1 MNTQD
6 HKQALPPG
14 FRLGNYRVVRVL
26 GAGGFG
32 VTYLCEHGGLG
43 VTVAVKEYLPNDIAV
58 RSGSAVAP
66 KSAADREG
74 YAWGLSRFLDE
85 ARTLARFEHS
95 NVVRVRDYF
104 EANGTAYIVMDYE
117 DGEPLDRVLERKGT
131 LTEAQIKR
139 VLLPIVAGLRQV
151 HAAGFL
157 HRDVKPANIFI
168 RRSDESPVLLDFGSA
183 RQALSSRSRS
193 VTAIASAGYSPPEQY
208 ESGGE
213 QGPWTDIYALSALCY
228 RAITGIAPVEAT
240 RRQSRLLRG
249 EDDPLPRLAEVAGGR
264 CSRAFLTAVDRGL
277 RVVERERQGSLDEWR
292 AELEGGAGETVNAST
307 AVRPAPREGRGLTTP
322 AEIEGGRSRRPL
334 GVIALLLAGL
344 LVQAVALWELLDFV
358 LGRSLR
364 RSRSSGEVDADV
376 MSGLLALPVAA
387 AVALALLG
395 RRPKREV
402 IALLLVGLVVQVVAL
417 WELVTVLGRARG
429 VVYGLLVLPG
439 AAAVSVVLLG
449 WQRAA
454 GRLRWRAWGQRLL
467 RRMKYGSAPTD
478 WLRRIRMRKWRKAAE
493 RGDATAPRRY
503 RAAWLLC
510 GIAVAVAVFLYFATV
525 QGNRVAV
532 ASPEPVPAQGMVP
545 EQEEAEGH
553 TTATEIVSRGL
564 STTVQPIALRKAGPM
579 VGDRFRDCP
588 ECPEMAVL
596 PAGSYRMGSPSY
608 EQGRQE
614 NEGPV
619 HEVTIAAPFAI
630 GVYEVTVAEFGRF
643 VDETGYPA
651 GSSCIT
657 FDGGADRGWRNPGF
671 RQNGR
676 HPAACVSWNDARV
689 YAGWLSQKT
698 GEEYRLPSESE
709 WEYAARAGTSAARP
723 WGEGESGQCRHANG
737 ADASAKDHP
746 LVRAASCRD
755 EHERAAPVGSFGAN
769 GWGLHDMLGNVWE
782 WTEDCW
788 NDSYAG
794 ASSDGSAWEFGNCAR
809 RVLRGGSWFNEPSYL
824 RAANR
829 GRVTTGVR
837 SSIIGFRVART
848 LGS

>member
-14 FRLGNYRVVRVL
+14 FRLGSYRVVRVL

-32 VTYLCEHGGLG
+32 VTYLCEHGGLD

-58 RSGSAVAP
+58 RSGDAVAP

-74 YAWGLSRFLDE
+74 YQWGLSRFLDE
-85 ARTLARFEHS
+85 ARTLARFEHR

-208 ESGGE
+208 ESDGE

-228 RAITGIAPVEAT
+228 RAITGMAPVEAT

-249 EDDPLPRLAEVAGGR
+249 EEDPLPRLVEVAGGR

-277 RVVERERQGSLDEWR
+277 RVVERERQGSLDEWW
-292 AELEGGAGETVNAST
+292 AELEGDAIGEPTSQLVPPSASSGSKV
-307 AVRPAPREGRGLTTP
+307 AEGRAERMPAPK
-322 AEIEGGRSRRPL
+322 RR
-334 GVIALLLAGL
+334 
-344 LVQAVALWELLDFV
+344 F
-358 LGRSLR
+358 
-364 RSRSSGEVDADV
+364 
-376 MSGLLALPVAA
+376 
-387 AVALALLG
+387 
-395 RRPKREV
+395 
-402 IALLLVGLVVQVVAL
+402 
-417 WELVTVLGRARG
+417 
-429 VVYGLLVLPG
+429 
-439 AAAVSVVLLG
+439 
-449 WQRAA
+449 
-454 GRLRWRAWGQRLL
+454 
-467 RRMKYGSAPTD
+467 
-478 WLRRIRMRKWRKAAE
+478 
-493 RGDATAPRRY
+493 

-510 GIAVAVAVFLYFATV
+510 GMAVAVSVFLYFAIV
-525 QGNRVAV
+525 EGDRVPV
-532 ASPEPVPAQGMVP
+532 ASPEPAPDPGMDPEGEEWRFVRDSGSLPTVRSFLERHPSGRFSGAARALLEQLEGAPFTIQTQPAEAQVRLLGHSEPYRAGMRLPAGKYRV
-545 EQEEAEGH
+545 EASAEGY
-553 TTATEIVSRGL
+553 TTATEIVAHGS
-564 STTVQPIALRKAGPM
+564 SSTVQQIALRKAGRKA
-579 VGDRFRDCP
+579 GDRFRDCA
-588 ECPEMAVL
+588 ECPEMVVL
-596 PAGSYRMGSPSY
+596 PAGSYRMGS
-608 EQGRQE
+608 GRHD

-619 HEVTIAAPFAI
+619 HEVTIEVPFAI

-643 VDETGYPA
+643 VNETGYSA
-651 GSSCIT
+651 GSSCRT
-657 FDGGADRGWRNPGF
+657 YEDGEAKDRADRGWRNPGF
-671 RQNGR
+671 GQSGR
-676 HPAACVSWNDARV
+676 HPVTCVSWDDAQA
-689 YAGWLSQKT
+689 YAAWLSQET

-709 WEYAARAGTSAARP
+709 WEYAARAGTLKARP

-737 ADASAKDHP
+737 ADASAKD
-746 LVRAASCRD
+746 RYSSWWSWSAACRD
-755 EHERAAPVGSFGAN
+755 GHVHTAPVGSFAAN

-782 WTEDCW
+782 RTEDCW

-794 ASSDGSAWEFGNCAR
+794 APSDGSVWEVGNCAE
-809 RVLRGGSWFNEPSYL
+809 RVSRGGSWGVEPSYL

-829 GRVTTGVR
+829 YGYSTGIRVSDV
-837 SSIIGFRVART
+837 GFRVART
-848 LGS
+848 LAP